1 MFEHKKMVRCF
12 MNGKSCIYE
21 RAIDERIEAIK
32 SSSKDRRAFII
43 MPFDA
48 HLDAIYQWQLAPF
61 ISIGGSENEE
71 EYACKPERADD
82 IRRVGYIIC
91 EKICKKIQEANL
103 LVADVSLDNPNVFYE
118 LGMGVALSKP
128 ILPICISDIKRRREE
143 ELSRLIGIDT
153 LLEYPSFGFLQ
164 GKISSHLIKLDK
176 YAGYSQQKGNKL
188 IVLHDG
194 RTVSVPYKS
203 ESDIIKYNCG
213 DLFVSAAGTAMENIF
228 KASNIEKHPE
238 LKRYQK
244 RDFEEMIALNLKE
257 VTFEKVLQ
265 ELQESYCILIDTN
278 ASSPGAFF
286 WLGYIHAI
294 GGFAIPINVID
305 NKKDTRRD
313 IPFDIRSLWH
323 IYYNIDRPVDLANSL
338 KNILEF
344 VLIEKSKYLQRD
356 KFWNRILKD
365 NKVSIFLGSINM
377 PDLGRNTLG
386 DWDYRTAAELTS
398 YLSKKKET
406 MEVTLESPLQ
416 KYTEKPSDDQINWLQ
431 DQLAGK
437 NCIIVASSDV
447 NDLTEIALSRIWKRK
462 PFEPLKESEMFDGFI
477 AYKTYPETKIS
488 NIAPS
493 TFYRCNPTR
502 ENKPPERGFILRR
515 GGEKTES
522 YIIEDHFF
530 PDQPEAHGAHI
541 LLGQLV
547 VARNPFPLPRGSDNK
562 WLIIISGISGPATLG
577 IAQML
582 TGCVYSEFTINKIKT
597 EESSDDYQKI
607 IYSILK
613 NKDFVKKLKILDNE
627 QNFNKYDELSEIR
640 LKQLNEILDRENCK
654 GVNALIYIGVYYPEH
669 KQFHDERKII
679 SWSFVDLSVAAS
691 IQQPNPRSIDFLG

>member
-1 MFEHKKMVRCF
+1 MFEHKKMIRCF

-32 SSSKDRRAFII
+32 SSSEDRRAFII
-43 MPFDA
+43 MPFDT

-61 ISIGGSENEE
+61 ISVGGSENEE
-71 EYACKPERADD
+71 KYACKPERADD

-103 LVADVSLDNPNVFYE
+103 LVADVSFDNPNVFYE
-118 LGMGVALSKP
+118 LGMGIALSKP
-128 ILPICISDIKRRREE
+128 ILPICLEDIKGHRKE

-153 LLEYPSFGFLQ
+153 LLGYPSFGFLK
-164 GKISSHLIKLDK
+164 GKISSHLINLAK

-194 RTVSVPYKS
+194 RTINIHYKS
-203 ESDIIKYNCG
+203 ESDLIKYNCG
-213 DLFVSAAGTAMENIF
+213 DLFVSAAGTAMKNIF
-228 KASNIEKHPE
+228 EASNIEKHPE

-244 RDFEEMIALNLKE
+244 NEFTEMKELNLKE
-257 VTFEKVLQ
+257 VSFEKVLQ

-278 ASSPGAFF
+278 ANSPGAFF

-294 GGFAIPINVID
+294 GGFAIPINVIN
-305 NKKDTRRD
+305 NKEDTRHN

-344 VLIEKSKYLQRD
+344 VLIERSKYLQRD

-406 MEVTLESPLQ
+406 MEVNLESPLQ
-416 KYTEKPSDDQINWLQ
+416 KYTERPSDEQINWLQ
-431 DQLAGK
+431 DQLADK

-447 NDLTEIALSRIWKRK
+447 NDLTEIALSEIWKRK
-462 PFEPLKESEMFDGFI
+462 PFEPVVDKEMFDGFI
-477 AYKTYPETKIS
+477 AYKTYPKGRIS
-488 NIAPS
+488 SIAPS
-493 TFYRCNPTR
+493 TFYRCHPTT
-502 ENKPPERGFILRR
+502 ENKPPERGFILRL
-515 GGEKTES
+515 GANTTERH
-522 YIIEDHFF
+522 IVEDHFF
-530 PDQPEAHGAHI
+530 PDEPEAHGAHI

-547 VARNPFPLPRGSDNK
+547 VARNPFPLPKGSDNK

-582 TGCVYSEFTINKIKT
+582 TGCVYSEFTINKIRS
-597 EESSDDYQKI
+597 EESSDDFQNVI
-607 IYSILK
+607 ESILR
-613 NKDFVKKLKILDNE
+613 NGDFVKKLQISGME
-627 QNFNKYDELSEIR
+627 QNFYRYDELSEIR
-640 LKQLNEILDRENCK
+640 LKELNKILDDEKCK
-654 GVNALIYIGVYYPEH
+654 GVNALVYIGVYYPEH

-679 SWSFVDLSVAAS
+679 SWSFVDLSVAAD
-691 IQQPNPRSIDFLG
+691 IKQPNPRAIDF